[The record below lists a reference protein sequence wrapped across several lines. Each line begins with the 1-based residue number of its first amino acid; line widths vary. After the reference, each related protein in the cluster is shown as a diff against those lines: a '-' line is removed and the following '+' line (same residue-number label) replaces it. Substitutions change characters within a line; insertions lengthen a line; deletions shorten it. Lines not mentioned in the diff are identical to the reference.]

1 MVSTVKILT
10 ALALTF
16 SVSGA
21 ALADDLVGDATKG
34 EKVFKKCQ
42 ACHTVEQGGPNR
54 VGPNLYG
61 FMNRGIAS
69 AEGYNYSAGMK
80 EFAATGAKWDEATL
94 FKYVEKPKAL
104 VPKTNMSFPGLK
116 KPEDRKDLLA
126 YLESA
131 TGYKK

>member
-1 MVSTVKILT
+1 MTSLVKTLA
-10 ALALTF
+10 ALALTV

-61 FMNRGIAS
+61 ILTRGIAKG
-69 AEGYNYSAGMK
+69 ADYNYSTGMK
-80 EFAATGAKWDEATL
+80 AFAATGATWDEETL
-94 FKYVEKPKAL
+94 FKYLEKPKAL
-104 VPKTNMSFPGLK
+104 VPTTNMSFPGLK
-116 KPEDRKDLLA
+116 KPEDRKNLLA
-126 YLESA
+126 YLEQAS
-131 TGYKK
+131 GYKK